1 MSESCTLR
9 VYLQS
14 GMLDALKKALVF
26 LSDSVEKFWIYQ
38 PGGEMKYFTLK
49 EILLFIEKN
58 QKLYDVDPKNREFH
72 SEEIGC
78 TPVGGSRRVE
88 IGVYAFDLAHPSL
101 GEPHLYIK
109 SPLHQGKDDIKD
121 TFHLLCPLILNF
133 IKEFDPQM
141 LVMLITNDIYNAE
154 YLVEYYTSP
163 TPFTFVDEETDKISE
178 KELASSITPEELK
191 KLVKK
196 YKGPYKVLEG
206 KGIGLLKLETNSD
219 VHPLEKVRYVYPRYF
234 IRKELRK
241 RGLKFKDGLAEKY
254 AKELGIK

>member
-58 QKLYDVDPKNREFH
+58 QKL
-72 SEEIGC
+72 
-78 TPVGGSRRVE
+78 PVGGSRRVE